1 MSTSGSGVC
10 VRSRSFDISTGVTF
24 WSKQVTYIALTK
36 SEAGLGFSLLDYQH
50 STFNDLSTTVI
61 VIRALVANGV
71 AQRDGRLQPGQRL
84 VSINGQLLDAAANEE
99 RERNNKHTNNNNNSG
114 VNNAS
119 KSTHSL
125 YGGCGCGCS
134 FNLLEFTVKCLK
146 QTADSFLSN
155 VVPIRSSFY
164 EKANANGE
172 QIKW

>member
-24 WSKQVTYIALTK
+24 WSKQVTYIALTTC
-36 SEAGLGFSLLDYQH
+36 EAGLGFSLLDYQH
-50 STFNDLSTTVI
+50 SAFNDLSTTVI
-61 VIRALVANGV
+61 VIRALVANGA

-84 VSINGQLLDAAANEE
+84 VSINGQVLDAAAGEE
-99 RERNNKHTNNNNNSG
+99 PERNNNTNTSTN
-114 VNNAS
+114 

-125 YGGCGCGCS
+125 YGGGCGCGCS